1 MKATSEELAIF
12 VAVVESGSFSRA
24 AEQLGQANSAVSRA
38 VKKLEMKLGV
48 SLLNRTTRQL
58 SLTEEGER
66 YFRRVQQILQEMAA
80 AETEIMES
88 RNTPRGLLRIDAATP
103 VMLHFLMPLIKPFR
117 ERYPEITLS
126 LVSSETFINLIE
138 RKVDVAIRAGTL
150 TDSSLRARPLF
161 TSYRKIIASPD
172 YIARFGKPESVEE
185 LKQHLCLGFS
195 EPISLNTWPIA
206 CSDGQLHEIECG
218 ISSNSGETLK
228 QLCLSGNGIAC
239 LSDYMIDKEIARGEL
254 VELLA
259 DAPTAAIAF
268 SINGMVKFEMP
279 ISRVSPCF
287 FSFQQC
293 LHKFFDRHGITR
305 RWPVDQ
311 RQIDIIGT
319 QFFQAL
325 FQAWD

>member
-80 AETEIMES
+80 AENELMES
-88 RNTPRGLLRIDAATP
+88 RQTPRGLLRIDAATP
-103 VMLHFLMPLIKPFR
+103 VMLHLLMPLIKPFR
-117 ERYPEITLS
+117 ERYSEVTLS

-161 TSYRKIIASPD
+161 ASYRKIIASPE
-172 YIARFGKPESVEE
+172 YLAQYGIPESTEDLE
-185 LKQHLCLGFS
+185 RHICMGFS
-195 EPISLNTWPIA
+195 ETSSLNRWPIA
-206 CSDGQLHEIECG
+206 QPDGQLYDISVG

-228 QLCLSGNGIAC
+228 QLCLMGNGIAC
-239 LSDYMIDKEIARGEL
+239 LSDYMINQEIAEGRF

-259 DAPTAAIAF
+259 DKLLP
-268 SINGMVKFEMP
+268 VEMP
-279 ISRVSPCF
+279 FSAVYYSDRAVS
-287 FSFQQC
+287 
-293 LHKFFDRHGITR
+293 TR
-305 RWPVDQ
+305 IRAFIDFLSEHVKQP
-311 RQIDIIGT
+311 RQG
-319 QFFQAL
+319 L
-325 FQAWD
+325 

>member
-38 VKKLEMKLGV
+38 VKKLELKLGV

-80 AETEIMES
+80 AENELMET
-88 RNTPRGLLRIDAATP
+88 RQTPRGLLRIDAATP
-103 VMLHFLMPLIKPFR
+103 VMLHLLMPLIKPFR
-117 ERYPEITLS
+117 ERYPEMTLS

-161 TSYRKIIASPD
+161 ASYRKIIASPD
-172 YIARFGKPESVEE
+172 YLSRYGTPESAED
-185 LKQHLCLGFS
+185 LKDHVCLGFS
-195 EPISLNTWPIA
+195 ETASLNRWPVA
-206 CSDGQLHEIECG
+206 QGDGQLYDIKPG
-218 ISSNSGETLK
+218 ISSNSGETIK
-228 QLCLSGNGIAC
+228 QLCLRGNGIAC
-239 LSDYMIDKEIARGEL
+239 LSDYMINQEVAEGKF

-259 DAPTAAIAF
+259 DKLLP
-268 SINGMVKFEMP
+268 VEMP
-279 ISRVSPCF
+279 FSAVYYSDRAVS
-287 FSFQQC
+287 
-293 LHKFFDRHGITR
+293 TR
-305 RWPVDQ
+305 IRAF
-311 RQIDIIGT
+311 IDFLSEQVKQPPKG
-319 QFFQAL
+319 L
-325 FQAWD
+325 

>member
-80 AETEIMES
+80 AENELMET
-88 RNTPRGLLRIDAATP
+88 RQTPRGLLRIDAATP
-103 VMLHFLMPLIKPFR
+103 VMLHLLMPLIKPFR
-117 ERYPEITLS
+117 ERYPEVTLS

-138 RKVDVAIRAGTL
+138 RKVDVAIRAGNL

-161 TSYRKIIASPD
+161 ASYRKIVASPT
-172 YIARFGKPESVEE
+172 YLEQYGIPQHVED
-185 LKQHLCLGFS
+185 LKDHVCLGFTETS
-195 EPISLNTWPIA
+195 TLNRWPVA
-206 CSDGQLHEIECG
+206 QADGQLYDISTG
-218 ISSNSGETLK
+218 LSSNSGETLK
-228 QLCLSGNGIAC
+228 QLCLMGNGIAC
-239 LSDYMIDKEIARGEL
+239 LSDYMINKEIADGDF

-259 DAPTAAIAF
+259 DKILP
-268 SINGMVKFEMP
+268 VEMP
-279 ISRVSPCF
+279 FSAVYYSDRAVS
-287 FSFQQC
+287 
-293 LHKFFDRHGITR
+293 TR
-305 RWPVDQ
+305 IRAF
-311 RQIDIIGT
+311 IDFLSEHVKQPPQG
-319 QFFQAL
+319 L
-325 FQAWD
+325 